1 MLRAKRPNSKLLI
14 CLTPRCVNATQPSF
28 VSAWS
33 GRAPLRSIIAKAAA
47 NRFDLPG
54 KVGGDAGKILQG
66 VLGGGTGTNAAPS
79 TNNSTAGSVLQG
91 LQGILGGGKSNSPA
105 TTNKPATGGGLFDIF
120 KK

>member
-1 MLRAKRPNSKLLI
+1 MTYVQLPVFARVGGTIGNVDTKIDKVVI
-14 CLTPRCVNATQPSF
+14 GTT
-28 VSAWS
+28 
-33 GRAPLRSIIAKAAA
+33 IAKAAA